1 MIRRSLTHRFAAA
14 LALLLQLVL
23 QSGLAWRDARAEG
36 ESFRR
41 DVHVESLGVH
51 HAEPAH
57 AADCAVS
64 QHLQAH
70 SAPAARDRGVARA
83 PRAADPLPPQPEVA
97 PPSSAA
103 WGISSRG
110 PPSPV

>member
-1 MIRRSLTHRFAAA
+1 MIRRSPTHRLAAA

-41 DVHVESLGVH
+41 DVHVESLGVR

-70 SAPAARDRGVARA
+70 SAPAARVASVTLA
-83 PRAADPLPPQPEVA
+83 MLASVPLPPRPDVG
-97 PPSSAA
+97 PLPTAA
-103 WGISSRG
+103 GGTSSRG